1 MNGNAEL
8 LAEDVQSGDVFD
20 EILVVSDIQSV
31 PVSIAENILTAS
43 DSPKHTLS
51 NNKTKSK
58 KVKLRESVETSDTS
72 EKLLEAL
79 KETLH
84 EGDTDEIFST
94 YVASELSSLDGSR
107 QRIGKVEITNSLKRT
122 AMSQFCGN
130 VSSEPSANIQQQYLN
145 NTNGSAATPQSAS
158 WVKSFTDFLNF

>member
-8 LAEDVQSGDVFD
+8 LTEDVQSGDVLD
-20 EILVVSDIQSV
+20 EIFVTSDIQSV
-31 PVSIAENILTAS
+31 PVCIAENILTAN

-58 KVKLRESVETSDTS
+58 KVKLRESMETSDTS

-94 YVASELSSLDGSR
+94 YVASEL
-107 QRIGKVEITNSLKRT
+107 
-122 AMSQFCGN
+122 
-130 VSSEPSANIQQQYLN
+130 
-145 NTNGSAATPQSAS
+145 
-158 WVKSFTDFLNF
+158 